1 MRLMKHVLVIG
12 LGLSAGCMV
21 LDGWVGNPYEENY
34 FPLITSADSPVPVVE
49 PEIQQT
55 LMRHHAERVTLY
67 TGGGWEI
74 LGESEFNAAHFPGN
88 RQLENQA
95 PWQVGGSP

>member
-1 MRLMKHVLVIG
+1 MWLMKHVLVIG

-21 LDGWVGNPYEENY
+21 LEGNPCEENY
-34 FPLITSADSPVPVVE
+34 FPLITSADSPVSVVGS
-49 PEIQQT
+49 EIQQT
-55 LMRHHAERVTLY
+55 LMRHHAERVTLH
-67 TGGGWEI
+67 TGGGWDI

-95 PWQVGGSP
+95 PRQVGGSP